1 MPVLAPR
8 TGQGLLPRCARGG
21 SGTLTARAM
30 PQNSRRRP
38 SHAAPT
44 TTRIK
49 AVRISVIVGIGAM
62 ALAAVL
68 VADRVLRDD
77 DGLAADGVLA
87 ATSDSSTTVGPAP
100 TASAGGTTPV
110 PTTVSSP
117 PGAPVA
123 SSTPAPGAAAAQ
135 GDPSTPAASGGPSAA
150 ATDTVTRPVT
160 IAFGGD
166 VHFEGFLRERLGA
179 DPDGMLA
186 TLAPMLATADVAI
199 VNLETAVTERG
210 DPEGK
215 TYTFRAPESAYAA
228 LAAAG
233 VDVVS
238 SGNNH
243 ALDFGDVG
251 LLDTLEGAER
261 HGIATIGAGRDRAEA
276 YGAHH
281 VDVAGRRIAILAATQ
296 VLGASAYDRWV
307 AGDADPG
314 IASAKPPYLE
324 HLLGAVRVEAERS
337 DTVVVV
343 PHWGIEVET
352 CPTGDQQ
359 HLARQLVDAGADIV
373 VGTHAHRLQGG
384 GRLGDAVV
392 HYGLG
397 NLVFY
402 KQAGPATHSGVF
414 EVTVGVDGA
423 LSYRWVPALLQGG
436 VAAPLQGAAAQ
447 EYLTSW
453 EGLRACTDL
462 TP

>member
-1 MPVLAPR
+1 MSVHSRSRPR
-8 TGQGLLPRCARGG
+8 HA
-21 SGTLTARAM
+21 
-30 PQNSRRRP
+30 
-38 SHAAPT
+38 AAPT
-44 TTRIK
+44 TRIK
-49 AVRISVIVGIGAM
+49 TLRIALILGVGAI

-68 VADRVLRDD
+68 VAERMLSD
-77 DGLAADGVLA
+77 DGSLAASDGALA
-87 ATSDSSTTVGPAP
+87 AA
-100 TASAGGTTPV
+100 TASSASPATTAPDSAGSSSPAATAPASAASASAPSTAGSASV
-110 PTTVSSP
+110 PTT
-117 PGAPVA
+117 AA
-123 SSTPAPGAAAAQ
+123 STTGAA
-135 GDPSTPAASGGPSAA
+135 
-150 ATDTVTRPVT
+150 RPVT

-186 TLAPMLATADVAI
+186 SAAPMLTAADVAI

-210 DPEGK
+210 EPEGK
-215 TYTFRAPESAYAA
+215 TYTFRAPESAYTA

-233 VDVVS
+233 IDVVS
-238 SGNNH
+238 VGNNH
-243 ALDFGDVG
+243 SLDFGEVG
-251 LLDTLEGAER
+251 LLDTLDAAER
-261 HGIATIGAGRDRAEA
+261 HGIASIGGGRDRAEA

-281 VDVAGRRIAILAATQ
+281 VEVGGRRIAILAATQ

-307 AGDADPG
+307 AGDATPG

-324 HLLGAVRVEAERS
+324 YLVEAVRVEAQRS
-337 DTVVVV
+337 DIVVVV

-359 HLARQLVDAGADIV
+359 ALARQLVDAGADVV
-373 VGTHAHRLQGG
+373 VGGHAHRLQGG

-414 EVTVGVDGA
+414 EVTIEVDGS

-447 EYLTSW
+447 EYLASW
-453 EGLRACTDL
+453 ERLRACTDL
-462 TP
+462 SP